1 MTVRETTKVLL
12 PILFFIFPP
21 LTGPRV
27 LARTQGQ
34 SAEELYGEAND
45 AYGRH
50 DFARAISLYE
60 RALSLMPDSVP
71 VRTDLGV
78 ALAHVGR
85 YDEAIVQYQ
94 EALKREPKNPV
105 VRLNLALALYKEAE
119 FEKATAELEGL
130 RKEQADNPQV
140 LYLLADCYL
149 RLGKNSDVVAL
160 LEPVYRTNPEDRAVD
175 YALGTALIREGQVHR
190 GESIIDRILRD
201 GDTAEANLLTGEA
214 QFASGDY
221 KTAATTLRKALDL
234 NPNVPGGWS
243 LYGRSLLNSED
254 SEGAKTAF
262 QKALR
267 ADLND
272 FSANL
277 YLGSVL
283 RHEGKNAE
291 AAPYL
296 AKALT
301 LRPRSPEAA
310 FQMGALDAA
319 TGALDKARKEFE
331 GLERE
336 WPDFLEVHVELA
348 NVYSRLK
355 RKEDSQREQQIVLKL
370 NEKAREKSTETKP

>member
-1 MTVRETTKVLL
+1 MTIRETTKVLL
-12 PILFFIFPP
+12 PFLILISPA
-21 LTGPRV
+21 LSGPRV
-27 LARTQGQ
+27 LATTQGQ

-45 AYGRH
+45 AYGRS
-50 DFARAISLYE
+50 DFGRAISLYE
-60 RALSLMPDSVP
+60 RALTLMPDSVP

-85 YDEAIVQYQ
+85 YEEAIVQYQ
-94 EALKREPKNPV
+94 EALKRDPKNPV

-119 FEKATAELEGL
+119 FEKATGELERL
-130 RKEQADNPQV
+130 LKEQPHNPQV

-149 RLGKNSDVVAL
+149 RLGKNSEVAAL
-160 LEPVYRTNPEDRAVD
+160 LEPVYRKNPEDRAVD
-175 YALGTALIREGQVHR
+175 YALGTALIREGQVLR

-201 GDTAEANLLTGEA
+201 GDTAEATLLTGEA
-214 QFASGDY
+214 QFAAGDY

-234 NPNVPGGWS
+234 DPNVPGGWS
-243 LYGRSLLNSED
+243 LYGRSLLSSED
-254 SEGAKTAF
+254 PEGAKTAF
-262 QKALR
+262 QNALR

-272 FSANL
+272 FSGNL
-277 YLGSVL
+277 YLGSIL
-283 RHEGKNAE
+283 RLEGKNAE
-291 AAPYL
+291 AAPHL
-296 AKALT
+296 AKALR

-331 GLERE
+331 RLERE

-355 RKEDSQREQQIVLKL
+355 LKEDSQREQQIVLKL